1 MRSRTRLIAA
11 AVITAALAAGSAGAA
26 VASTTGTKPAAPPN
40 TVSAGKKP
48 AAGSDVPG
56 EPGGSKGAGA
66 KAAAAKSAARPGTDP
81 FPAAV
86 AGVLHVSTARANTA
100 LRPLLTAGTVDPS
113 SREFAAA
120 ARSLGVS
127 PQQLAEAL
135 AQAKQSLA
143 AGK

>member
-26 VASTTGTKPAAPPN
+26 VASTTGTKPAASPN

-48 AAGSDVPG
+48 AAGSGVPG
-56 EPGGSKGAGA
+56 EPGGA
-66 KAAAAKSAARPGTDP
+66 KSAAAKSAAAKSAPQPGTDP

-86 AGVLHVSTARANTA
+86 AAVLHVSTASANAA
-100 LRPLLTAGTVDPS
+100 LRPLLTAGMVDPS

-127 PQQLAEAL
+127 PQRLSAAL
-135 AQAKQSLA
+135 TQAKQSLA

>member
-40 TVSAGKKP
+40 TVSASKKP
-48 AAGSDVPG
+48 AAGSGVPG

-66 KAAAAKSAARPGTDP
+66 KAAARPGTDP
-81 FPAAV
+81 FTAAV

-100 LRPLLTAGTVDPS
+100 LRPLLTAGMADPS

-127 PQQLAEAL
+127 PQQLSAAL

>member
-11 AVITAALAAGSAGAA
+11 AVVTAALAAGSAGAA

-48 AAGSDVPG
+48 AAGSGVPG
-56 EPGGSKGAGA
+56 EPGGA
-66 KAAAAKSAARPGTDP
+66 KSAAAKSAAAKSAPQPGTDP

-86 AGVLHVSTARANTA
+86 AGVLHVSTARANAA
-100 LRPLLTAGTVDPS
+100 LRPLLTAGMVDPS

-127 PQQLAEAL
+127 PQQLSAAL
-135 AQAKQSLA
+135 TQAKQNLA

>member
-48 AAGSDVPG
+48 AAGSGVPG
-56 EPGGSKGAGA
+56 EPGGA
-66 KAAAAKSAARPGTDP
+66 KSAAAKSAAAKSAPQPGTDP

-86 AGVLHVSTARANTA
+86 AAVLHVSTASANAA
-100 LRPLLTAGTVDPS
+100 LRPLLTAGMVDPS

-127 PQQLAEAL
+127 PQQLSAAL
-135 AQAKQSLA
+135 TQAKQSLA

>member
-48 AAGSDVPG
+48 AAGSGVPG
-56 EPGGSKGAGA
+56 EPGGA
-66 KAAAAKSAARPGTDP
+66 KSAAAKSAAAKSAPQPGTDP

-86 AGVLHVSTARANTA
+86 ASVLHVSTARANAA
-100 LRPLLTAGTVDPS
+100 LRPLLTAGMVDPS

-127 PQQLAEAL
+127 PQRLSAAL
-135 AQAKQSLA
+135 TQAKQSLA

>member
-48 AAGSDVPG
+48 AAGSGVPG
-56 EPGGSKGAGA
+56 EPGGA
-66 KAAAAKSAARPGTDP
+66 KSAAAKSAAAKSAPQPGTDP

-86 AGVLHVSTARANTA
+86 AAVLHVSTASANAA
-100 LRPLLTAGTVDPS
+100 LRPLLTAGMVDPS

-127 PQQLAEAL
+127 PQQLSAAL
-135 AQAKQSLA
+135 TQAKQNLA